1 MSAFLKSHKIYN
13 SLLLYLLSFATNKR
27 QNYYDLHKNNRL
39 FKPRPAKHEFNVRK
53 PQHNK
58 QKLIKETLK
67 ELGPVPLT
75 QTVHDHIDHNDKEAL
90 FNVAF

>member
-1 MSAFLKSHKIYN
+1 MSAFLTSHKIYN
-13 SLLLYLLSFATNKR
+13 SLLLYLISFATNKR
-27 QNYYDLHKNNRL
+27 QNYHDLHKNNRL
-39 FKPRPAKHEFNVRK
+39 FKRRPAKHESNVRK
-53 PQHNK
+53 PQHNM

-75 QTVHDHIDHNDKEAL
+75 QTRHDHIDNNDKEAL